1 MSKEIWSAIG
11 RIGDDLV
18 SAADEHHVKDYFTQ
32 KKQRSWLK
40 YAGAAACFLLVFCMA
55 AMIPATRL
63 LSRQKMADQSA
74 EFTTAVSDE
83 NSIQTKMQNEYP
95 ILLMHSNSD
104 WPHYNTAEE
113 IVDASTEIFSGKI
126 TGISFEIV
134 DQITGKADRSPNS
147 TSTNRMLYTL
157 YTVAVTDSYKGET
170 VSEKVICIAGGM
182 AGYHE
187 KEQYDLLE
195 SSGLLDKYHGIPVTE
210 EIRSMEIGSEYLFC
224 TARNV
229 GDYDH
234 IINPDQFAYRL
245 DSENAKK
252 IIHFIN

>member
-1 MSKEIWSAIG
+1 MSKEIWSAVG

-18 SAADEHHVKDYFTQ
+18 SAADKDNVKEYFQQ
-32 KKQRSWLK
+32 KKQHLWLK

-126 TGISFEIV
+126 TGKPTVTFILLGISRIYLTGMNISIHIVCQAEIV
-134 DQITGKADRSPNS
+134 GWSE
-147 TSTNRMLYTL
+147 LYSL
-157 YTVAVTDSYKGET
+157 V
-170 VSEKVICIAGGM
+170 
-182 AGYHE
+182 
-187 KEQYDLLE
+187 
-195 SSGLLDKYHGIPVTE
+195 
-210 EIRSMEIGSEYLFC
+210 
-224 TARNV
+224 
-229 GDYDH
+229 
-234 IINPDQFAYRL
+234 
-245 DSENAKK
+245 
-252 IIHFIN
+252 